1 MLRVLALI
9 VTAAIVIARPALVGA
24 QQAVDISITVK
35 DNKFDPAEVQAPADT
50 PIRFKIKNLDPK
62 PMEFESKTLKFEKI
76 VTGGSEA
83 IVNVRPQKP
92 GRYEFYDDFHEETT
106 RGALIVK

>member
-1 MLRVLALI
+1 ML
-9 VTAAIVIARPALVGA
+9 AANRSFDAFFR
-24 QQAVDISITVK
+24 AVQS
-35 DNKFDPAEVQAPADT
+35 
-50 PIRFKIKNLDPK
+50 
-62 PMEFESKTLKFEKI
+62 
-76 VTGGSEA
+76 TGGSEA